1 MNHLTCKTAKIL
13 TAVLLAVCLIIPLN
27 SAPAL
32 AGQNPPLEE
41 ISKIFDRVAMEK
53 KVPAEILKAIAFHES
68 HWQQFYAN
76 GKPVGGY
83 YIGIMQVGTPKDPAV
98 AEKLRKD
105 IAFNIAYGADIL
117 KAKWDATPRIGD
129 GDPAKIENW
138 YFAIWA
144 YHRWDSYNNPHVAA
158 ACGRTPFQDKIY
170 QLMNTEYIK
179 GLVKP
184 VSVTPVPK
192 SQIPKSGVPSAKTGW
207 QTPQPVHYAAF
218 SMGMPVLSRSQEN
231 NLLSTVPRIYGCD
244 RIDTALKIAEEGWP
258 HGCQTVVIANAQDS
272 SDALASVSLARKH
285 KAPLLLN
292 PQDKLDARVKAS
304 LLDLKPLK
312 VIIMGGEKAISA
324 QAEQEI
330 KETVYWTQDFE
341 RIAGNDKYET
351 AALVASLFP
360 EGCGVAIVNADD
372 IPDAVSLA
380 SAAAAK
386 GYPLLLVEQ
395 NNLPSATADALRHIC
410 PTTVYLAGGKQVI
423 SEELVAQIAEA
434 TGLDGEQIE
443 RLEGKNRYET
453 AAQILAAFHPEFS
466 KMYVVNSAA
475 YPDALAGA
483 ALAAYQNL
491 PMLLIPPQGPT
502 VGSYTEKYL
511 ESLAGKTNAEIEL
524 TVIGSKEAISDSS
537 ILKMKYLLDKNK

>member
-1 MNHLTCKTAKIL
+1 LTYLTRKTAKIL
-13 TAVLLAVCLIIPLN
+13 VAVLLTVCLIIPL
-27 SAPAL
+27 SPAPAQ

-41 ISKIFDRVAMEK
+41 ISKLFDRVAMEK
-53 KVPAEILKAIAFHES
+53 KVPAEILKAIAYHES

-76 GKPVGGY
+76 GEPVGGY
-83 YIGIMQVGTPKDPAV
+83 YIGIMQVSTPRDPAV
-98 AEKLRKD
+98 AERLRND
-105 IAFNIAYGADIL
+105 IAFNIAYGADML

-170 QLMNTEYIK
+170 QIMNREYIK
-179 GLVKP
+179 GITNP
-184 VSVTPVPK
+184 VSVTPIPK
-192 SQIPKSGVPSAKTGW
+192 SQIPKSGVPSAKTSW

-231 NLLSTVPRIYGCD
+231 NLLSAVPRIYGCD
-244 RIDTALKIAEEGWP
+244 RIDTALKIADEGWP
-258 HGCQTVVIANAQDS
+258 HGCQTVVIANAQDY
-272 SDALASVSLARKH
+272 SDALAGVSLARKN

-292 PQDKLDARVKAS
+292 PQEKLDARVKAS

-312 VIIMGGEKAISA
+312 VVIMGGENAIST
-324 QAEQEI
+324 QAEQDI
-330 KETVYWTQDFE
+330 RETVYWTQDFE
-341 RIAGNDKYET
+341 RIVGNDKYET
-351 AALVASLFP
+351 AALAASQFP

-386 GYPLLLVEQ
+386 GYPLLLTDR
-395 NNLPSATADALRHIC
+395 NSLPSATADALRQIC

-423 SEELVAQIAEA
+423 SEELVEQIAEA
-434 TGLDGEQIE
+434 TGLSADQIR
-443 RLEGKNRYET
+443 RLDGKNRYET
-453 AAQILAAFHPEFS
+453 AACVLDTFHPEFC
-466 KMYVVNSAA
+466 KMYVVNGTA

-483 ALAAYQNL
+483 VLAAYQNTL
-491 PMLLIPPQGPT
+491 LLLIPPQGPT
-502 VGSYTEKYL
+502 VGSHTEKYL
-511 ESLAGKTNAEIEL
+511 ECLAAKAKDEIEL
-524 TVIGSKEAISDSS
+524 KVIGSQEAISDRC
-537 ILKMKYLLDKNK
+537 ILKMKHLLAKK